1 MDGKWSRESRSA
13 LDNRTTEFSG
23 QSKPWNSFDATALK
37 ALKGL
42 KPVEPRIL
50 EGLDGFERV
59 EELEEIEVAMS
70 AMQRDKAATVAV
82 TAAAKPAPTTAASV
96 AGRFMVLPRDH
107 WETLWRIETANR
119 FNLVAAYL
127 VLLAGVTAGTGL
139 TRWSALA
146 CERYAGIGPARAR
159 KAIAELIDGGLVS
172 RQAVPP
178 GEGPLYRLAERGRG
192 GIFLPLSLVLA
203 PAGGSLLGF
212 LRETGDALLLRMLV
226 DLHGLVRP
234 DPVFGMKLEALR
246 QGRDTPSHPV
256 AGGHGHTIWQ
266 LGRHEEVVA
275 AGPWVEIHAPAGEG
289 EPDRAAFWRR
299 LKRLQGLALIGF
311 ETWVFDGPALDAE
324 PLFPL
329 PGPAEAPYRA
339 AVLQLDELRRRAVGA
354 LSGIAE
360 GADRAPGDPVRVVR
374 PEHCQMP
381 VLRGVARLAVTPAT
395 PGLRRA
401 MEQRLDLIRH
411 HATVHRR
418 LLMTAGGCDT
428 PV

>member
-1 MDGKWSRESRSA
+1 
-13 LDNRTTEFSG
+13 
-23 QSKPWNSFDATALK
+23 
-37 ALKGL
+37 
-42 KPVEPRIL
+42 
-50 EGLDGFERV
+50 
-59 EELEEIEVAMS
+59 MS
-70 AMQRDKAATVAV
+70 AGQRDKATKAAAVA
-82 TAAAKPAPTTAASV
+82 TAAPTAAPTLAGSV
-96 AGRFMVLPRDH
+96 AGRFMVVPRDH
-107 WETLWRIETANR
+107 WEALWRIDTVNR
-119 FNLVAAYL
+119 LNLVAAYL
-127 VLLAGVTAGTGL
+127 VLLAGVTSATGL

-146 CERYAGIGPARAR
+146 CERYAGIGAPRAR
-159 KAIAELIDGGLVS
+159 QAIAELIDGGLVS
-172 RQAVPP
+172 RLAAPP
-178 GEGPLYRLAERGRG
+178 GEGPLYRLAERGRI

-203 PAGGSLLGF
+203 QEAGSLLRT

-256 AGGHGHTIWQ
+256 AGGRGHTVWQ
-266 LGRHEEVVA
+266 LGRHHELVA
-275 AGPWVEIHAPAGEG
+275 AGPWVDIHAPAGGEG
-289 EPDRAAFWRR
+289 EPDRAPFWRR
-299 LKRLQGLALIGF
+299 LKRLQALDLICF

-329 PGPAEAPYRA
+329 PGPVEAPCRA

-360 GADRAPGDPVRVVR
+360 GAAPAPGDPVHVLR

-418 LLMTAGGCDT
+418 LLMTGGGCDT
-428 PV
+428 